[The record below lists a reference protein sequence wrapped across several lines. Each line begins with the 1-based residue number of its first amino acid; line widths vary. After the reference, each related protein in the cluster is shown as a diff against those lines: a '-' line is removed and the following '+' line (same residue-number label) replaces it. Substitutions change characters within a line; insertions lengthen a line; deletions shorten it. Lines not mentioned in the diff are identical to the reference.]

1 MLVKKWMSKPV
12 ITIESDASLMD
23 ASNLFRKKIISMLPV
38 LKDGKLAGVVS
49 DGDIKKASPSDAT
62 SLDIYELM
70 SLVRQIKIHQVM
82 SSPVVTINCDCTV
95 DEAAALMLRKN
106 ISGMPVL
113 DSHGQMVGII
123 TKSDIFRC
131 LVSFTGIANK
141 GQVFAFRIKDR
152 PGVIKGLTDILRRN
166 GGRLSSILTSYDDI
180 DQGFREVFIH
190 TYDIVPEKF
199 EEVVAQL
206 HETAQVV
213 YAADLERGL
222 RRIF

>member
-12 ITIESDASLMD
+12 ISIESDASLMD

-38 LKDGKLAGVVS
+38 TQDGKLVGIVT
-49 DGDIKKASPSDAT
+49 DGDIKKASPSEAT

-70 SLVRQIKIHQVM
+70 SLVRQIKITQVM
-82 SSPVVTINCDCTV
+82 SSPVATISGDCTV
-95 DEAAALMLRKN
+95 DEAAAMMLRKN

-113 DSHGQMVGII
+113 DDKGQMIGVI

-152 PGVIKGLTDILRRN
+152 PGIIKVLTDTIRQN

-180 DQGFREVFIH
+180 DHGFREVFIH
-190 TYDIVPEKF
+190 SYDIAPDRF
-199 EEVVAQL
+199 EPVVAQL
-206 HETAQVV
+206 HEAAQILYV
-213 YAADLERGL
+213 ADLERGV
-222 RRIF
+222 RRIY